1 MIISNLTTFLNVFD
15 HYSDKYSRGTV
26 TNFRGGSIM
35 LCPMCQNE
43 MIKGVHAKV
52 KYSNYV
58 LKCPECEFSILY
70 NGRVNI
76 DSSVEII

>member
-1 MIISNLTTFLNVFD
+1 
-15 HYSDKYSRGTV
+15 
-26 TNFRGGSIM
+26 M